1 LEGNSN
7 PNASRSQTYASMRA
21 GSLAGP
27 DFSAFKQQ
35 ADFKPPQSLNMAGL
49 QKENLQSGAFAF
61 RSADVSPGKVA
72 SYSKY
77 QRGTFYG
84 AGMDNAGPTP
94 INPGG

>member
-1 LEGNSN
+1 MNGNSN
-7 PNASRSQTYASMRA
+7 SNASYAQMRS
-21 GSLAGP
+21 GSLGGP

-61 RSADVSPGKVA
+61 RSSDVTPGKVA
-72 SYSKY
+72 SYSKF

-84 AGMDNAGPTP
+84 SGMDDSGPTP
-94 INPGG
+94 VKPGG